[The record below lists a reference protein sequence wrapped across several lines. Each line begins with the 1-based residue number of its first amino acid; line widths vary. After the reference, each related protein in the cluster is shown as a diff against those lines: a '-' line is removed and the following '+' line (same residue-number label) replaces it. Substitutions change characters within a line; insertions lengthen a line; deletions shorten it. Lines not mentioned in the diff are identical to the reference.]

1 MDNLN
6 ELNETLIA
14 PKSNKN
20 LKKQPH
26 KQKTANKEISKTAP
40 GLKISFLGGVGE
52 IGKNMTVLEFG
63 RDIIIIDAGLT
74 FPTEDMPGIDIIIP
88 DMNYLLINKD
98 RIKGLIITHA
108 HEDHIGAIPYLLQ
121 NINIPIYG
129 SKLTCALIEN
139 KLKEHKKINAK
150 LITVKPRTSIKLGCF
165 NVEFIKVTH
174 SIGGAMAFAITTP
187 VGVYFHTGDFKVDYT
202 PIDHEPM
209 DLPRLS
215 ELSKK
220 GVLLL
225 TSDSTNAERPGFS
238 ISEAKVGKAL
248 DNIFAQYKQRR
259 IIIATFA
266 SNIYRVQQILNIA
279 EKYGR
284 KIAFSGRSM
293 INVCETASKLGDLNF
308 NRENVIDISS
318 VNKYDDKE
326 ICILSTGTQGE
337 ARSALVRMSEGDF
350 NKIEIGDND
359 LIIFSSSA
367 IPGNERAINNV
378 INTLLKKGAEVIYES
393 LAEVHT
399 SGHANQEELK
409 TMIAMLKP
417 KFFIPVHGEFR
428 HLRAHAKIAE
438 EMGMNKRDIL
448 IPDLGDQITV
458 TKNTLAKTGVVP
470 SGSLLVDGMGVSEVG
485 SSILRD
491 RMQLSEEGVCV
502 VVITISALSGALTS
516 KPDIISRGFIYKND
530 ETNIIEEAKNVVIN
544 TISQVDFKEQDW
556 GLIKSNIRKTLTTY
570 FAREIKCRPV
580 VIPVI
585 LETK

>member
-121 NINIPIYG
+121 NINVPIYG

>member
-1 MDNLN
+1 MNNLSN
-6 ELNETLIA
+6 ENTKNQKEKNNR
-14 PKSNKN
+14 PMQNKKRTGN
-20 LKKQPH
+20 LE
-26 KQKTANKEISKTAP
+26 NKLAP

-52 IGKNMTVLEFG
+52 VGKNMTVLEYG
-63 RDIIIIDAGLT
+63 KDIIVIDAGLT

-98 RIKGLIITHA
+98 RIKGVIITHG
-108 HEDHIGAIPYLLQ
+108 HEDHIGAVPYLLQ
-121 NINIPIYG
+121 NINAPIYG
-129 SKLTCALIEN
+129 SRLTCALIEN
-139 KLKEHKKINAK
+139 KLKEHKKIKAK
-150 LITVKPRTSIKLGCF
+150 LISVKPRTNIKLGCF

-187 VGVYFHTGDFKVDYT
+187 AGVYFHTGDFKVDYT

-238 ISEAKVGKAL
+238 ISEAKVGKAI
-248 DNIFAQYKQRR
+248 DSIFSQYKQKR
-259 IIIATFA
+259 IIVATFA

-293 INVCETASKLGDLNF
+293 VNVCETASKLGDLKF

-350 NKIEIGDND
+350 NKVEIGDND

-367 IPGNERAINNV
+367 IPGNERAINHVVNA
-378 INTLLKKGAEVIYES
+378 LYKKGAEVIYES

-409 TMIAMLKP
+409 TMLAMLKP
-417 KFFIPVHGEFR
+417 KFFVPVHGEFR
-428 HLRAHAKIAE
+428 HLKAHAFLAE
-438 EMGMNKRDIL
+438 EMGIEKRNIL

-458 TKNTLAKTGVVP
+458 TKNTIAKTGVVP
-470 SGSLLVDGMGVSEVG
+470 SGSLLVDGIGVSEVG
-485 SSILRD
+485 SNILRD

-544 TISQVDFKEQDW
+544 TISQADFKEQDW
-556 GLIKSNIRKTLTTY
+556 GLIKSNIRKSLTSF
-570 FAREIKCRPV
+570 FAREVKCRPV